1 MKYSVEMEK
10 SGYFCGIGIFLL
22 LLFSQCSSDV
32 VEEEIIPYIF
42 KSNALFVESS
52 LDIPRR
58 SEGDILLLTDG
69 RLLLIYTK
77 FVGGYEDHDHA
88 VLVKRISKDK
98 GQTWSEEMEFIDQR
112 GHLNVMSASLLQLKD
127 GGLSLFYLVKNSNK
141 DCYPVVRFSADNGEN
156 WSEPTACISPESG
169 YYIMNNSRAIQL
181 STGRIVIPIS
191 QHIVDK
197 AGVFSESGIIFCCY
211 SDDGGKNW
219 CKGKSF
225 TSPDRSLV
233 LQEPGIVELSD
244 GKILMYI
251 RTNSG
256 YQYYSYSDN
265 RGYSWGKLSRSP
277 LESPLAPALIERNP
291 YTKALVAVWNKSKS
305 ERMPLCIASSFNE
318 GTVWSNKALLE
329 NQNGY
334 LACYPA
340 MEFLSDNEMLVLYS
354 ISKQE
359 QWGLGS
365 LKLVYVR
372 SY

>member
-1 MKYSVEMEK
+1 MEK

-88 VLVKRISKDK
+88 VLVKRISMDK

-127 GGLSLFYLVKNSNK
+127 GGLALFYLVKNSNR

-156 WSEPTACISPESG
+156 WSEPTACISPGSG

-265 RGYSWGKLSRSP
+265 RGYSWGKLSQSP

-291 YTKALVAVWNKSKS
+291 YTKALVVVWNKSKS

-318 GTVWSNKALLE
+318 GTMWSNKALLE